1 MLKLHISPLSSL
13 DLCWSKQTILTPRI
27 AGKSISCYSFR
38 RYSSSRSSGETFNT
52 IIMLACSLNLLYSS
66 VWQLC
71 HSLCIYHWVRWVW
84 LYILSTSGWEN
95 LQPPF
100 LWKSLTNPALSALN
114 YKCMTVCV
122 VRKAIYSIMCHRVH
136 SCLCSYICSTT
147 CSCVTAD
154 LSERSARYTVHLHSC
169 LRPRGPV
176 TLGEARL
183 VPFLVI
189 LKDIPCMFL
198 RVATTIHIT
207 SVRARFALY

>member
-38 RYSSSRSSGETFNT
+38 RYSSSRSSRETFNT

-122 VRKAIYSIMCHRVH
+122 WSGKLSTQSCVIAYILVCVHTYAAQRVH
-136 SCLCSYICSTT
+136 VWQPIWASAAHAILYIYIHVCVPEAPSRLESNDKRRSCSLLPGQT
-147 CSCVTAD
+147 CSFSRN
-154 LSERSARYTVHLHSC
+154 LKGYTLHVS
-169 LRPRGPV
+169 
-176 TLGEARL
+176 
-183 VPFLVI
+183 
-189 LKDIPCMFL
+189 
-198 RVATTIHIT
+198 
-207 SVRARFALY
+207 